1 MCCIWM
7 SYKIKISYVHV
18 PLSLNDWRQLKTMI
32 FHMFDFVQTH
42 WPLLLYSYK
51 ICGVHSTYENHIFGS
66 LTAVGSW
73 IFVIKCEQ
81 LTHPASVT
89 VQPHDRLL
97 IICQASYSVS
107 DYYTAWTRKARW
119 VSLETRFHLEYI
131 KL

>member
-1 MCCIWM
+1 M

-18 PLSLNDWRQLKTMI
+18 PLSLNDWRQLKCLTLCK
-32 FHMFDFVQTH
+32 HTG
-42 WPLLLYSYK
+42 LCYYTSYK
-51 ICGVHSTYENHIFGS
+51 ICGVHSTYENHVFGS

-73 IFVIKCEQ
+73 KYVIKCEQ

-107 DYYTAWTRKARW
+107 DYYTAWTRKAR
-119 VSLETRFHLEYI
+119 
-131 KL
+131 